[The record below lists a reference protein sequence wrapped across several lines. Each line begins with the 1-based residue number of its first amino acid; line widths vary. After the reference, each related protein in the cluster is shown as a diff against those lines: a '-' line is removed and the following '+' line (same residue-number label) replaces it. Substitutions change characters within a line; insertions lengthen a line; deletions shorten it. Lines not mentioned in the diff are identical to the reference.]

1 MRQNIRIKLFGHTFF
16 LMFAKTQTLE
26 GVTSLQSDGK
36 HIIMWDLEKCTLNQ
50 AKKTIL
56 EVQIKY
62 GLPDIFIVSDA
73 EESFRG
79 WCFSKVDFKT
89 FLKILLDTGFL
100 DWNFFWWTVKRGKA
114 TLRVS
119 NKKNRVAQETVC
131 VLYSYSVP
139 IPESCEK
146 VVYDT
151 GVEKRGATILLGD

>member
-1 MRQNIRIKLFGHTFF
+1 MRRNIRIKLFGHTFF

-26 GVTSLQSDGK
+26 GVTSLQPNGK
-36 HIIMWDLEKCTLNQ
+36 HIIMWDLEKCSLQQ
-50 AKKTIL
+50 AKKTLL
-56 EVQIKY
+56 EMQIKY
-62 GLPDIFIVSDA
+62 GLSDIFIVSDA

-89 FLKILLDTGFL
+89 FLQILLDTKFL

-119 NKKNRVAQETVC
+119 NKENRASQEIVS
-131 VLYSYSVP
+131 VLYSFSEK
-139 IPESCEK
+139 IPDSCER

-151 GVEKRGATILLGD
+151 GVEKRGASILLGD